1 MRDILLEKKSFKDIL
16 IHDISYKTF
25 MGSKP
30 LRIRFDEIDGFYDG
44 IRHLVLFGHLRY
56 DEIYDRYLI
65 RYLISEK
72 SSITNSIND
81 NFARIRIYS
90 YNCLPIEI
98 ILTFHNV
105 IIFIKSVVSKN
116 KITAN
121 IIYF

>member
-1 MRDILLEKKSFKDIL
+1 
-16 IHDISYKTF
+16 

-30 LRIRFDEIDGFYDG
+30 LRIRFDEIDRFIKIYDG
-44 IRHLVLFGHLRY
+44 IRPLVLFGHLLY

-72 SSITNSIND
+72 SSIKNSIND

-90 YNCLPIEI
+90 YNCFPIEI
-98 ILTFHNV
+98 ILTVHNV

-116 KITAN
+116 NMTAN
-121 IIYF
+121 IIYFQKKVCIKIHNTQYL